1 MGASEEKKIER
12 VTSLG
17 DLLRLVTQDE
27 EGLAEYLYSNL
38 AIGDTWWIPDAV
50 TGLSKQRHPWIIVR
64 GYVPGQAGVIAC
76 LRTTTFAQSSQKR
89 GIVIPAGALPE
100 LDRDGLLVLEF
111 ARTFDAVA
119 FRDFQYIG
127 RLPGECI
134 DKIQEYRRRRARSR

>member
-1 MGASEEKKIER
+1 MGASEGKKIER

-17 DLLRLVTQDE
+17 ELLRLVAQDE
-27 EGLAEYLYSNL
+27 EGLKEYVYSNL
-38 AIGDTWWIPDAV
+38 TIGDTWWIPDAV

-76 LRTTTFAQSSQKR
+76 LRTTTFAQSNQKR
-89 GIVIPAGALPE
+89 GIVVPAGVLPE
-100 LDRDGLLVLEF
+100 LDKDGLLILEF

-127 RLPGECI
+127 RLPSEWI
-134 DKIQEYRRRRARSR
+134 EKVRVYRRRRARAR